1 MKKILGILLIVF
13 VLAGGTAVS
22 VAIAAK
28 DQSPD
33 KGYGPPPITAT
44 PTATPTLTL
53 TPTQTPTQT
62 PTLVVTDPPVIKT
75 TEVPPP
81 VIAQVEITSTPIVTP
96 KANGGG
102 VEDLMTDNLLYTGKM
117 KIGNKT
123 IPIVDLDISSGI
135 FQSPVGT
142 IGLYKDGEGAS
153 AFICHINYLDA
164 SGKVRQ
170 DVCSA
175 IAYVARGDSIMIN
188 DQPYVVKSIRI
199 VKAESW
205 WETAQKYSV
214 SITTCKAGTWDKALK
229 QYTER
234 IVLELKPK

>member
-13 VLAGGTAVS
+13 VLAGATVVS
-22 VAIAAK
+22 VVIAAEN
-28 DQSPD
+28 QSPD
-33 KGYGPPPITAT
+33 RGYGPPPITAT
-44 PTATPTLTL
+44 PTATPTLTSTL
-53 TPTQTPTQT
+53 T
-62 PTLVVTDPPVIKT
+62 PTLVVTDPPQVVKP
-75 TEVPPP
+75 TEVPPEP
-81 VIAQVEITSTPIVTP
+81 VVVAKVELTPTPIVTP

-102 VEDLMTDNLLYTGKM
+102 VEDLMTDNLLYTGRM

-135 FQSPVGT
+135 LQSPVGT

-164 SGKVRQ
+164 SGKVKQ

-175 IAYVARGDSIMIN
+175 LAYVARGDKVVIN
-188 DQPYVVKSIRI
+188 DQSYVVKSIRY
-199 VKAESW
+199 VNADSW
-205 WETAQKYSV
+205 WETAKKYSS
-214 SITTCKAGTWDKALK
+214 SITTCKAGTWDKVLK

-234 IVLELKPK
+234 IVLELKPE

>member
-13 VLAGGTAVS
+13 VLAGATAIS
-22 VAIAAK
+22 VVMAAEN
-28 DQSPD
+28 QSQD
-33 KGYGPPPITAT
+33 RGYGPPPITAT
-44 PTATPTLTL
+44 PTATPIL
-53 TPTQTPTQT
+53 TPTQTQT
-62 PTLVVTDPPVIKT
+62 PTLAVTDPPQVIKP
-75 TEVPPP
+75 TEVPPEP
-81 VIAQVEITSTPIVTP
+81 VVIAQVELTPTPIITP

-102 VEDLMTDNLLYTGKM
+102 VEDLMTDNLLYTGKV

-135 FQSPVGT
+135 LQSPVGT

-164 SGKVRQ
+164 SGKVKQ

-175 IAYVARGDSIMIN
+175 IAYVARGDSIVIN

-199 VKAESW
+199 VNADSW

-234 IVLELKPK
+234 IVLELKLE

>member
-1 MKKILGILLIVF
+1 MKKILGILMIVF
-13 VLAGGTAVS
+13 VLVGTTVIS
-22 VAIAAK
+22 VVIAAEN
-28 DQSPD
+28 QSLD
-33 KGYGPPPITAT
+33 RGYGPPPITAT
-44 PTATPTLTL
+44 PTATPTLT
-53 TPTQTPTQT
+53 
-62 PTLVVTDPPVIKT
+62 PTLVVMDPPQVIKP
-75 TEVPPP
+75 TEIPSEP
-81 VIAQVEITSTPIVTP
+81 VVVAQVALTPTSIVTP

-102 VEDLMTDNLLYTGKM
+102 VEDLMTDNLFYIGRMT
-117 KIGNKT
+117 IGNKT

-135 FQSPVGT
+135 LQSPVGT

-164 SGKVRQ
+164 SGKVKQ

-199 VKAESW
+199 VNAESW

-214 SITTCKAGTWDKALK
+214 SITTCKSGTWDKVLK

-234 IVLELKPK
+234 IILELKPE